1 MELWRNAT
9 YKSTLYKHHFF
20 AAAVSYNSRK
30 ASQHRLQL
38 TAASPLAGMRREPAK
53 VLVGEGV
60 LPAPP
65 LPLKPTV
72 SPPVVN
78 CLIHCSKGD
87 GMRIKVVFASLLV
100 LLLLS
105 AFVPQPA
112 PLFAVALPEGRTLDE
127 GHDSGYIDWSGGIN
141 YADLF
146 HRDGICPSGCTEN
159 VTQISSGGMVSGA
172 FAGDVSYF
180 EVMLA
185 YSGAGG
191 FGTATIQACSSS
203 YSVYLGVGGATP
215 GFNSFSLSVPSG
227 CTSWSVSASG
237 GMVYFRSVDANYS
250 YIPPTNTF
258 TPSPT
263 PTETET
269 PTPTPTETLT
279 PTATETETPTPTST
293 STETLTPTPSDTP
306 TPSNTP
312 VPSSNNDDDSD
323 SSSSDSGWQFPV
335 IPFAWFPSATPNP
348 TVTPLLSIQVA
359 PTTVPKTPTPQL
371 YSVAALPSPTLL
383 CGTPPSSTA
392 SASSDSNFPFW
403 LLPAGLSVVTALS
416 LLNSFLKQS
425 SGGKVASLTP
435 SGVAVPVPKVVQRK
449 TTVGEWVSRPVRTL
463 VQITRTIWRTITEAV
478 PRFVSRIRQIIDRI
492 VHSEWVTTFKQVAKT
507 FWEKVTEKVPL
518 LGLFGKFLGFI
529 WKTFIKPVVR
539 WVTEAIRTL
548 RTWVETI
555 VRTIVEKIQDGW
567 NYITRQVSETIR
579 EWVEKTEW
587 VRTWV
592 TREITVPEIVWET
605 KFIPLHSLS
614 LSSILTTDL
623 IRNLAKLLP
632 TLGLAAISIT
642 MCANPSL
649 PTTPTATPDIQAT
662 AACLALTL
670 QAEIATQTALALPP
684 TPVPTGTPPATD
696 NLNSNYS
703 GLEHLNGWI
712 QQNQAWLIANGYPTD
727 AQYWQNYYNQQIIE
741 IANKYGISPALL
753 KGLILRESNN
763 AVTPIIFV
771 NGQPQLNYQA
781 GGLVQLTGDGADTI
795 FRYMDTPSASYYY
808 DLAYKYAVQGGLLF
822 PSTDGKTPLYTE
834 LNLDQ
839 KLIIQDV
846 VKQMFDGQ
854 CVQWEVTA
862 GHCTAEQMTTPLL
875 TDGKDNITLGAMNLT
890 ATQQDVIKYVGQ
902 SNWASLSPAE
912 QQKLIIAMYKG
923 GAGCVGNAIQNAQ
936 SANGGQIQ
944 NWTQVEEKLSDGY
957 CINKDELK
965 VYVPS
970 VLCYASN
977 MSETQANSCASP
989 NP

>member
-1 MELWRNAT
+1 MKFR
-9 YKSTLYKHHFF
+9 
-20 AAAVSYNSRK
+20 V
-30 ASQHRLQL
+30 
-38 TAASPLAGMRREPAK
+38 
-53 VLVGEGV
+53 VLG
-60 LPAPP
+60 
-65 LPLKPTV
+65 
-72 SPPVVN
+72 
-78 CLIHCSKGD
+78 
-87 GMRIKVVFASLLV
+87 SLSV

-105 AFVPQPA
+105 AFVPHPA

-127 GHDSGYIDWSGGIN
+127 GHDSGYIDWSGGVN

-146 HRDGICPSGCTEN
+146 HRDGICGSGCTEN
-159 VTQISSGGMVSGA
+159 VTQISDGGTVSGA

-203 YSVYLGVGGATP
+203 YSVYMGIGGATP
-215 GFNSFSLSVPSG
+215 GFNSFPLSVPSG
-227 CTSWSVSASG
+227 CTTWSVSASG
-237 GMVYFRSVDANYS
+237 GLVYFRSVDANYS
-250 YIPPTNTF
+250 YIPPTSTF

-263 PTETET
+263 PTDTET

-312 VPSSNNDDDSD
+312 IPSNNDNDDSG
-323 SSSSDSGWQFPV
+323 SSSSDSGWHLPV

-392 SASSDSNFPFW
+392 STSGDSNLPFW

-416 LLNSFLKQS
+416 LLNSFLKQP

-435 SGVAVPVPKVVQRK
+435 SGLAIPVPKVVQRK

-478 PRFVSRIRQIIDRI
+478 PRFVTRTRQIIDRI

-555 VRTIVEKIQDGW
+555 VRTIIEKIQDGW

-605 KFIPLHSLS
+605 EFIPL
-614 LSSILTTDL
+614 
-623 IRNLAKLLP
+623 
-632 TLGLAAISIT
+632 
-642 MCANPSL
+642 PSL
-649 PTTPTATPDIQAT
+649 NNSANISRLLL
-662 AACLALTL
+662 LA
-670 QAEIATQTALALPP
+670 
-684 TPVPTGTPPATD
+684 
-696 NLNSNYS
+696 
-703 GLEHLNGWI
+703 
-712 QQNQAWLIANGYPTD
+712 
-727 AQYWQNYYNQQIIE
+727 
-741 IANKYGISPALL
+741 
-753 KGLILRESNN
+753 
-763 AVTPIIFV
+763 
-771 NGQPQLNYQA
+771 
-781 GGLVQLTGDGADTI
+781 
-795 FRYMDTPSASYYY
+795 
-808 DLAYKYAVQGGLLF
+808 
-822 PSTDGKTPLYTE
+822 
-834 LNLDQ
+834 
-839 KLIIQDV
+839 
-846 VKQMFDGQ
+846 
-854 CVQWEVTA
+854 VTA
-862 GHCTAEQMTTPLL
+862 GL
-875 TDGKDNITLGAMNLT
+875 ITT
-890 ATQQDVIKYVGQ
+890 ATKSCVDDWFSQ
-902 SNWASLSPAE
+902 NPPA
-912 QQKLIIAMYKG
+912 
-923 GAGCVGNAIQNAQ
+923 
-936 SANGGQIQ
+936 
-944 NWTQVEEKLSDGY
+944 
-957 CINKDELK
+957 
-965 VYVPS
+965 
-970 VLCYASN
+970 
-977 MSETQANSCASP
+977 
-989 NP
+989 NPYS